1 VAATNN
7 DGSFWGTYM
16 AHRGPYGAGS
26 HPVNGWDISTWNS
39 ARCDTADVHVFR
51 APSSFNTI
59 TTYNNTAQW
68 AATYHEGGDA
78 LDVSGDDALKFAT
91 LGIAHPRCFLTVP
104 TGANNSTNITCT
116 GSPAVPANYP
126 PASGWDGNPVID
138 KEGTKI
144 IPDGLLTPGAHVEYF
159 FRAESEGPPIT
170 TVICPDTTIVNPQT
184 LEGSTDAHR
193 WQQFGILPDRWKN
206 NLFSDPSGVNGT
218 GMACMLYVDL
228 NDRRG
233 NERVWVSVSDSIG
246 ATAANKRGAH
256 NGWTARGDQHY
267 TDPLTGTALCIT
279 CGDPTVGTPVAK
291 HIGQPGSTW
300 DMYGVKASE
309 SLTTSAGALGNRAG
323 VQATGLALGKD
334 AKMGPTPDMLRT
346 YYRAV
351 MILSGD
357 LNSGVL
363 GKFINRGQNDVVL
376 LQDYL
381 SISAPTGSTPRAIF
395 VSGDGFVQS
404 EWATGGPFPE
414 HRDLLTNYLG
424 VSIKRD
430 GGGVEQPSYQPWS
443 GNVNP
448 YVDLITAGPIAGD
461 VYSVGNACLW
471 GNDVLNVEVNA
482 TGAVASGFYQN
493 FGTHGPYV
501 SGVYTP
507 INNGAGKFY
516 ASYVDGF
523 DIEHL
528 FSRYGGSSLGRL
540 GYYFKLLTNL
550 QTSLG
555 CTLVGTPAVTLDVPG
570 NENGGQFVDFL
581 QVRNNPLVTG
591 QATVHFGLSRADR
604 VQVRVY
610 DVTGR
615 LVRTLADRTFRAGEH
630 DLVWDGTDDAGR
642 QMSRGVYFTQVRYA
656 ATKFTDAKKLTV
668 LK

>member
-1 VAATNN
+1 
-7 DGSFWGTYM
+7 
-16 AHRGPYGAGS
+16 
-26 HPVNGWDISTWNS
+26 
-39 ARCDTADVHVFR
+39 
-51 APSSFNTI
+51 
-59 TTYNNTAQW
+59 
-68 AATYHEGGDA
+68 
-78 LDVSGDDALKFAT
+78 
-91 LGIAHPRCFLTVP
+91 
-104 TGANNSTNITCT
+104 
-116 GSPAVPANYP
+116 
-126 PASGWDGNPVID
+126 
-138 KEGTKI
+138 
-144 IPDGLLTPGAHVEYF
+144 
-159 FRAESEGPPIT
+159 
-170 TVICPDTTIVNPQT
+170 
-184 LEGSTDAHR
+184 
-193 WQQFGILPDRWKN
+193 
-206 NLFSDPSGVNGT
+206 
-218 GMACMLYVDL
+218 
-228 NDRRG
+228 
-233 NERVWVSVSDSIG
+233 VWVSVSDSIG